1 MFKGT
6 FLFILFWLFD
16 LSSGA
21 QSYTL
26 SGRITNSRMEPL
38 PMVSVSLKNNPT
50 ATITNNKG
58 NYKLE
63 LPSGSYE
70 LVVTMVGY
78 KSQAIVITLAK
89 DSTLNLLLEEE
100 SKGLEEVVV
109 KARIKDKAE
118 EIIRTLIQHK
128 ENILAAPGAYSS
140 KVYIRATQQDSGF
153 GRGKQSKKALKE
165 KPKSELDKMAMAEV
179 LLHLD
184 CESDN
189 RIKEERLGVKKRGD
203 SRQLFFLSAT
213 EGNFSLYHNL
223 IKVPAIS
230 SMPFLSPVSY
240 SGLVAYKLKTLKTD
254 RIGKYKVYTIS
265 FKPRQLT
272 NATVEGELVVSDSSW
287 SILYAKYSF
296 PKYHLHEYE
305 YFEVEQNYEF
315 VQNKAWML
323 NRQQFTYFSRG
334 AHAKFSGQTVATY
347 TDYELNK
354 QFSKQHFGSEI
365 SSTNQEAYEK
375 DSTFWQTVRKEPLSP
390 KELRFIQY
398 QDSVYRVTH
407 SDKYLDSLERVINKI
422 TWKKIGVFGQ
432 SFYNRKKDHYWHLPP
447 VISLYQPVGFG
458 GSRINI
464 TLSHLKT
471 YRSRKNFSFFTN
483 VSYGIRNSDVNGSI
497 SINRLY
503 NPFSRGYYHV
513 SAGRDFQYIYEGD
526 AWINMLKRN
535 NIYLNN
541 SIGVGHGL
549 ELANGLFFSSDLDMS
564 FRRSVS
570 GYKTS
575 SVVDSVLGDVLKD
588 NQAVAF
594 EPYNALYG
602 KLRLQ
607 YTPKQRYTREPRE
620 KIILGSRWPTFY
632 AQW

>member
-1 MFKGT
+1 
-6 FLFILFWLFD
+6 
-16 LSSGA
+16 
-21 QSYTL
+21 
-26 SGRITNSRMEPL
+26 
-38 PMVSVSLKNNPT
+38 
-50 ATITNNKG
+50 
-58 NYKLE
+58 
-63 LPSGSYE
+63 
-70 LVVTMVGY
+70 
-78 KSQAIVITLAK
+78 
-89 DSTLNLLLEEE
+89 
-100 SKGLEEVVV
+100 
-109 KARIKDKAE
+109 
-118 EIIRTLIQHK
+118 
-128 ENILAAPGAYSS
+128 
-140 KVYIRATQQDSGF
+140 
-153 GRGKQSKKALKE
+153 
-165 KPKSELDKMAMAEV
+165 
-179 LLHLD
+179 
-184 CESDN
+184 
-189 RIKEERLGVKKRGD
+189 
-203 SRQLFFLSAT
+203 
-213 EGNFSLYHNL
+213 
-223 IKVPAIS
+223 
-230 SMPFLSPVSY
+230 MPFLSPVSY
-240 SGLVAYKLKTLKTD
+240 SGLVAYKLKTVKTD

-305 YFEVEQNYEF
+305 YFEVEQHYAF

-323 NRQQFTYFSRG
+323 DRQQFTYFSRG
-334 AHAKFSGQTVATY
+334 AHAKFSGQTVASY
-347 TDYELNK
+347 TNYELNK

-365 SSTNQEAYEK
+365 SSTAQQAYEK

-398 QDSVYRVTH
+398 QDSIYRVTH
-407 SDKYLDSLERVINKI
+407 SDKYLDSLEKVINKI

-432 SFYNRKKDHYWHLPP
+432 SFYNREKDHYWHLPP
-447 VISLYQPVGFG
+447 IISLYQPVGFG

-483 VSYGIRNSDVNGSI
+483 VSYGIRNSDVNGSV

-503 NPFSRGYYHV
+503 NPFSRGFYHI

-541 SIGVGHGL
+541 SVGIGHGL

-570 GYKTS
+570 DYKTS
-575 SVVDSVLGDVLKD
+575 SVVDSVFGDVLKD

-632 AQW
+632 AQWRKGIPSLLGSKVDFDYLELGVEQQLNLELLGMTKYTVKSGSFTNTRDLRLIDYQFQRRGDPLLFMNPHRTFQAMDSTFPVFKRFYEGHVVHEFNGLILNKIPLLKKLQLREMAGAGFLFAKERNLRYAEIFTGVERAFQSPFNPLDKLKIGVYIVGSAANQFKNPVQFKVGLTTWDKRKNRWF